1 MIMTLKLCNISVNV
15 ANKSIVKDADI
26 LVEDNH
32 FVGLVGLNGTGK
44 STLLKAVYGINEYKG
59 DIFLNN
65 VNINDISQK
74 ELYQKI
80 AVLIQENTNDFDF
93 KVKELVMLGRLP
105 YKKLIDIDT
114 KEDYEIVDDALRNV
128 GMFDFKE
135 RYFNT
140 LSGGEKQRVLIAR
153 ILAQITSFLILDQ
166 PTNHLDIRNQYRFFE
181 TIRKL
186 NFTVLAVLH
195 DLNIAAKFCD
205 EIYVLNKGALV
216 AHGSPKDVLTTKLL
230 REVFGMEAVLHMAQG
245 NKLHIE
251 YLGTYE

>member
-1 MIMTLKLCNISVNV
+1 MTLKLCNISVNV

-59 DIFLNN
+59 EIFLNN

-93 KVKELVMLGRLP
+93 KVKDLVMLGRLP

-153 ILAQITSFLILDQ
+153 ILAQKTSFLILDE

>member
-59 DIFLNN
+59 EIFLNN

-153 ILAQITSFLILDQ
+153 ILAQKTSFLILDE

>member
-1 MIMTLKLCNISVNV
+1 MTLKLCNISVNV

-59 DIFLNN
+59 EIFLNN
-65 VNINDISQK
+65 ININDISQK

-153 ILAQITSFLILDQ
+153 ILAKKQ
-166 PTNHLDIRNQYRFFE
+166 
-181 TIRKL
+181 
-186 NFTVLAVLH
+186 
-195 DLNIAAKFCD
+195 
-205 EIYVLNKGALV
+205 
-216 AHGSPKDVLTTKLL
+216 
-230 REVFGMEAVLHMAQG
+230 VF
-245 NKLHIE
+245 
-251 YLGTYE
+251 

>member
-1 MIMTLKLCNISVNV
+1 MTLKLCNISVNV

-59 DIFLNN
+59 EIFLND

-93 KVKELVMLGRLP
+93 KVKDLVMLGRLP

-153 ILAQITSFLILDQ
+153 ILAQKTNFLILDE

-186 NFTVLAVLH
+186 NFTILAVLH

-205 EIYVLNKGALV
+205 EIYVLNKGTLV

>member
-1 MIMTLKLCNISVNV
+1 MTLKLCNISVNV

-59 DIFLNN
+59 EIFLNN

-153 ILAQITSFLILDQ
+153 ILAQKTSFLILDE

>member
-1 MIMTLKLCNISVNV
+1 MTLKLCNISVNV

-59 DIFLNN
+59 EIFLND

-93 KVKELVMLGRLP
+93 KVKDLVMLGRLP

-153 ILAQITSFLILDQ
+153 ILAQKTNFLILDE

-186 NFTVLAVLH
+186 NFTILAVLH